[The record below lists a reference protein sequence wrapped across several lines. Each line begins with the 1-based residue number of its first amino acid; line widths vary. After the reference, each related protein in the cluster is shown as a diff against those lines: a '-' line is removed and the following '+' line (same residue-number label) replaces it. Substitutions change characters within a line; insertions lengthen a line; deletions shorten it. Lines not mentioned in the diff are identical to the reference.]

1 MKVTVT
7 FGQTGVVVP
16 CKDGWTVRDLIQQA
30 TQRYRK
36 LLEQEGDFLVRTHH
50 VEYCDGGILDPDD
63 ILSDLV
69 EDKDKLMAVYE
80 EQEAQ
85 QRGVADASLTPSPDL
100 HQAEHSV
107 FQPITG
113 GEIEVNSS
121 ALKSNTPLLV
131 RSSSDS
137 ALSPQTTEMES
148 SYNEDSTVMAAGP
161 EVEGPRGMER
171 ASGKN
176 AFSGSLIRM
185 VEIQGE
191 DSPLG
196 IHVVPYCSSLSG
208 RSLGLYIRGV
218 EEESRSR
225 KEGLFQEDECIV
237 KINNTDLMD
246 KTFSQSQ
253 DIFRQAMRSPLVR
266 LEVVSSS
273 NRERYEKSL
282 ISQLLV
288 NSTAP
293 NGSPRAIKTKDPPP
307 PVKAKPVFK
316 PPENSTPRLAEE
328 SPGLEAVSSPKERGE
343 SPLHRKSPALSSL
356 VSNKRGG
363 RKLRIDLKKGS
374 EGLGFTVVTRDS
386 SIHGPGPI
394 LVKNILPRGAA
405 VKDGRLQSGDR
416 ILEVNGVDITGV
428 GQEELVCMLRST
440 RQGETVSLVVLR
452 QDEMFLP
459 REMKDEL
466 SRLRGVVLENGKEQL
481 MFEVPLNDT
490 GSAGL
495 GVSLKGNKSRETGED
510 LGIFI
515 KSIIHGGA
523 AYKDG
528 RLHINDQL
536 VAVNGESLVG
546 RSNHAAMET
555 LRRSMSQ
562 EGNVRGMIQLVVLRN
577 LKDQYETSPNRS
589 FDSSSGVSGVVSP
602 FKGQTGFV
610 SQAPDSVHPPLVS
623 NPIYSSNVTNGS
635 YFHMDEEE
643 EEGGLYGQDME
654 ISSSNQPS
662 FSQESKTSK
671 TSAMAQPQS
680 PTQNQFQHI
689 KASKSMDLVADESNV
704 GCLDGGT
711 SAPSTPVELGPTLG
725 LKKSSS
731 LESLQTAMSE
741 VNKKNELLPFH
752 RPRPNMVRGRGCNE
766 SFRAAIDKSYD
777 GPAEDDDDEG
787 SELSSGRDTPAS
799 SSSRQ
804 GLADQTEEKSK
815 KEKKKKEKTKKKE
828 KKSQEKK
835 VKEKEKKK
843 ADEPEETEKKSKK
856 IGFGLLRFGKK
867 KEEKKEAKA
876 ALQRQKSD
884 ILSDLELDRMKEERE
899 RIEAVH
905 PELQEQPPR
914 DQQGGGGGAPYPHFE
929 DDDADPNYARIQ
941 SFRDRE
947 MGSGPPPLPQSP
959 LYSAVQHAHAHSPSP
974 QGPPSFPGHGKHVN
988 EAGVLP
994 DDDPLDRLYAK
1005 VNKPRGSGATS
1016 PLTPSPAP
1024 PNDSNMDRIQQL
1036 RREYQQARREGMVP
1050 PYEELDLRRRGHDSD
1065 PHRIP
1070 GRGTDPRLTPRYEEV
1085 ERQYASLPRR
1095 GQMDPADYP
1104 MQSWPGHYPGPPQA
1118 QQGYP
1123 QSPTF
1128 PNINSQSGP
1137 SFSNFLP
1144 GQPYQQ
1150 PRDPRGIEPGYYPH
1164 PSSQQRGPLRQDV
1177 PPSPTPPLRAPRYD
1191 TMARGTVGG
1200 GYRHQMEPR
1209 TDQYGYTGDIGGEQ
1223 RQTNC
1228 KQRIAFTT
1236 RSRD

>member
-689 KASKSMDLVADESNV
+689 KASKSMDLGTTQNQHHIVADESNV

-1200 GYRHQMEPR
+1200 GYR
-1209 TDQYGYTGDIGGEQ
+1209 
-1223 RQTNC
+1223 
-1228 KQRIAFTT
+1228 
-1236 RSRD
+1236 